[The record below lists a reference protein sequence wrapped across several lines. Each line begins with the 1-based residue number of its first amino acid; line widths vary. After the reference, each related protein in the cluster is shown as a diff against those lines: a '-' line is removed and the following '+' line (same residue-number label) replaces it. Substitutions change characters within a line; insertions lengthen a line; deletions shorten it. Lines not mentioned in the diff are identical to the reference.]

1 VIGMTVIHA
10 VITTLLGI
18 VLLGITVLLAAR
30 PG

>member
-1 VIGMTVIHA
+1 MTLIHA

-18 VLLGITVLLAAR
+18 VLLGVAVLLAAR